1 MGSEYASSIHR
12 RTECD
17 GYLVAKV
24 SSDATAAA

>member
-1 MGSEYASSIHR
+1 VSSIHR